1 MKSKLNTKA
10 CAGLLSVPWWLL
22 FDVLWPPLCFFW
34 LLLVI
39 KVSATAYFLL
49 CFSLLM
55 IFYAFPHVGFL
66 LVKHWPLLVEGCLT
80 NYWINF
86 ICLISLADIQTL
98 LFYKLRFNILLWCL
112 RKGHWMLNQ
121 SLIIGNKPK
130 LTLFFSVRL
139 KTSIVFIY
147 DQSCLLISL
156 IHLYNMI

>member
-1 MKSKLNTKA
+1 MQAYYLFLDDCYLMFFDLHYAFSD
-10 CAGLLSVPWWLL
+10 CYWWLKYLQLSIFCCAFHYLWFFML
-22 FDVLWPPLCFFW
+22 FLMWASCLWS
-34 LLLVI
+34 I
-39 KVSATAYFLL
+39 D
-49 CFSLLM
+49 
-55 IFYAFPHVGFL
+55 
-66 LVKHWPLLVEGCLT
+66 PLLVEGCLT